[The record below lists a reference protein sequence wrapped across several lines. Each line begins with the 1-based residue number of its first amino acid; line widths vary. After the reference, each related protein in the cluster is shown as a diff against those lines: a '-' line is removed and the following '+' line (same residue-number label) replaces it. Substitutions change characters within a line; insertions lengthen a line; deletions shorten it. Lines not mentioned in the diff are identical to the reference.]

1 VAASV
6 VPGQERSTDNLATL
20 EAERGAAPAEQRR
33 EPRAAFLL
41 LAFTSIAAVLTVPNV
56 TRLRTFVDGDSGDSL
71 LVLWVLRS
79 VQRGVPHGWDAMWNA
94 PIFSPTHGTLAY
106 SDTLFPVAMVHWP
119 LRLLVGD
126 VLAFNLIAL
135 GAWVLSSWCMYRLCM
150 RMTAHWIAAFV
161 GALAYT
167 YAAVRLTHF
176 GHFQLVVGGAL
187 VPLVV
192 LLLLRCLDA
201 PSVGRG
207 LALGGALAA
216 LTLTASYYGA
226 MLGVVTAIVVLGF
239 LAIVRP
245 APMRSYLQSLGIA
258 ALVAV
263 ILVLPFALEYVSL
276 QRDPAFR
283 RDFDPAVAAHPD
295 DFLSTGQNTY
305 LLDHVPVISPRSEA
319 TSGTIENRLFP
330 GVVALTFGIAGVV
343 VIACDATRDGW
354 RSRRVREAALLAG
367 GGLVCVLL
375 AFGDRVTFAG
385 HELTLP
391 FALLRDHVP
400 GFAGIRATARLALGG
415 QLVVA
420 VFAAIG
426 LEAALRGMRRRSAR
440 LIVGLALAG
449 FVVLEAAMPLTS
461 VRVPTR
467 RDDGGVAIA
476 LADRAPGTVVEL
488 PIRSS
493 ANGVEWPYVE
503 APRQL
508 MALDRDHPR
517 VNGYSGFQPKGF
529 DEQAAGLSGF
539 PNPTS
544 MYELRRA
551 GVRYVVL
558 RTRLVGELS
567 PSVLQPALAA
577 DGVGRYDDA
586 TARAIIGALPSS
598 SVRDV
603 DKLPG
608 GYLIELAEAR

>member
-1 VAASV
+1 MAASV
-6 VPGQERSTDNLATL
+6 VPGQEQSTVKLATFD
-20 EAERGAAPAEQRR
+20 EERGGAVPEERR
-33 EPRAAFLL
+33 EPRAVFLL
-41 LAFTSIAAVLTVPNV
+41 IAFTTIATVLTVPNV

-71 LVLWVLRS
+71 LVLWILRS
-79 VQRGVPHGWDAMWNA
+79 VQRGFPHGWDAMWNA
-94 PIFSPTHGTLAY
+94 PIFSPAHDTLAY
-106 SDTLFPVAMVHWP
+106 SDTLFPVAIVHWP
-119 LRLLVGD
+119 LQLLVGD

-150 RMTAHWIAAFV
+150 RLTTHWIAAFV

-167 YAAVRLTHF
+167 YASVRLTHF

-201 PSVGRG
+201 PSFGRG

-226 MLGVVTAIVVLGF
+226 MLGVVAAIIVLGY

-245 APMRSYLQSLGIA
+245 APMRSHLQSLGTA
-258 ALVAV
+258 ALVAAL
-263 ILVLPFALEYVSL
+263 LVLPFALEYVSL
-276 QRDPAFR
+276 QRDPEFR
-283 RDFDPAVAAHPD
+283 RDFDPAVAAHPG
-295 DFLSTGQNTY
+295 DFLSTGPNTY
-305 LLDHVPVISPRSEA
+305 LLDHVPVISPRSEPS
-319 TSGTIENRLFP
+319 SGTVENRLFP
-330 GVVALTFGIAGVV
+330 GLVALGFGIAGVV
-343 VIACDATRDGW
+343 VIVREAIRDGW
-354 RSRRVREAALLAG
+354 RSRRVREAILLASG
-367 GGLVCVLL
+367 GVACVVL
-375 AFGDRVTFAG
+375 AFGDHVTVAG

-415 QLVVA
+415 QLVLA

-426 LEAALRGMRRRSAR
+426 LDAALRGMRRRSAR
-440 LIVGLALAG
+440 LVVGLALAA
-449 FVVLEAAMPLTS
+449 FVVAEAAMPLTS
-461 VRVPTR
+461 VRVPTG
-467 RDDGGVAIA
+467 RDDGGVATA

-508 MALDRDHPR
+508 TTLDRDHPR
-517 VNGYSGFQPKGF
+517 VNGYSGFQPEGF
-529 DEQAAGLSGF
+529 DGQAARLNGF
-539 PNPTS
+539 PDPTA

-558 RTRLVGELS
+558 RTNLVGELS
-567 PSVLQPALAA
+567 PSVLHPVLAA

-586 TARAIIGALPSS
+586 TARAIVSALPSS
-598 SVRDV
+598 VVRDV

-608 GYLIELAEAR
+608 GYLIELQEAG